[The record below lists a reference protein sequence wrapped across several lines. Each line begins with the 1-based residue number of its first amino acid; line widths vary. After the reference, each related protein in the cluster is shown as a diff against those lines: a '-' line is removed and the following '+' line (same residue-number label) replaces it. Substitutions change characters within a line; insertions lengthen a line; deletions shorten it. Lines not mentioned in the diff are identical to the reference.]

1 MKVAVTGAS
10 GLVGSALV
18 PSLASAGHEV
28 LRLVRREAR
37 SKDEIPWDPERGET
51 DSARLEGVQAVVH
64 LAGENL
70 AEGRWTQAKKRRLR
84 TSRVAPTRLLART
97 LAHLGTRPSVLV
109 SASAIGYYGDRGE
122 VWLDEADAP
131 SDDFLGRLCVDWEDA
146 TAPAA
151 AAGVRVV
158 LLRSG
163 VVLSPNGGALRK
175 LLLPFR
181 LGLGGPL
188 STGSQYMS
196 WIAIDDLV
204 GVIGHALGRGALVG
218 PLNAV
223 SPAPATNAEFTRI
236 LGRVLGRPTVA
247 RVPAFAL
254 RLAVGEMA
262 DAALLAST
270 RVRPARLL
278 ESGYRFRYPDLEGAL
293 RHLLGRKA

>member
-18 PSLASAGHEV
+18 PSLAAAGHEV

-37 SKDEIPWDPERGET
+37 SKDEIRWDPEKGEI
-51 DSARLEGVQAVVH
+51 DSGRLEGVQAVVH

-70 AEGRWTQAKKRRLR
+70 AEGRWTEAKKGRLR
-84 TSRVAPTRLLART
+84 TSRVAPTRVLAGTLAR
-97 LAHLGTRPSVLV
+97 LEARPSVLL
-109 SASAIGYYGDRGE
+109 SASAIGYYGDRGD
-122 VWLDEADAP
+122 VWLDEAASP
-131 SDDFLGRLCVDWEDA
+131 SDDFLGRLCVEWEGA

-163 VVLSPNGGALRK
+163 VVLSPEGGALRK

-181 LGLGGPL
+181 LGIGGPL
-188 STGSQYMS
+188 SKGSQYMS
-196 WIAIDDLV
+196 WIGIDDLV
-204 GVIGHALGRGALVG
+204 GAIGHALGTQALVG
-218 PLNAV
+218 PVNAV
-223 SPAPATNAEFTRI
+223 SPAPVTNAEFTRV

-247 RVPAFAL
+247 RVPALAL
-254 RLAVGEMA
+254 RIAVGEMA

-278 ESGYRFRYPDLEGAL
+278 ESGYRFRHPDLEGAL